1 MGVLIDNRQDR
12 FRVPTKKIRMK
23 IQVILNALDCHD
35 KEISLVVTDDAGI
48 RELNRQYLDRDRPT
62 NVIAFPM
69 QEGEFSHITPG
80 LLGDVVISA
89 DTTAVEA
96 DNAGID
102 FSERF
107 DQLIIHGILHL
118 LGYDHEN
125 DEQEAAKMDEKRNV
139 LLNCLR

>member
-1 MGVLIDNRQDR
+1 
-12 FRVPTKKIRMK
+12 MK

-118 LGYDHEN
+118 FGYDHEN
-125 DEQEAAKMDEKRNV
+125 DEQEAAKMDEKSNV